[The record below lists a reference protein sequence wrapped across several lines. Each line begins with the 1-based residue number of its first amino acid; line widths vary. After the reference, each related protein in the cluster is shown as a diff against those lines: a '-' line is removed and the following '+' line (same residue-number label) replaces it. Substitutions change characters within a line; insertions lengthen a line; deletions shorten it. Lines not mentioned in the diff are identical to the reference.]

1 MLHGNSI
8 LHLVR
13 KARLRT
19 SDPVLL
25 AVCAAL
31 EYEQVLHAA
40 HKTNRACKAC
50 VAAYVEDKR
59 RALKWYHKHPSKR
72 SHMAKNR

>member
-19 SDPVLL
+19 SDPILL

-31 EYEQVLHAA
+31 EYEQVS
-40 HKTNRACKAC
+40 T
-50 VAAYVEDKR
+50 
-59 RALKWYHKHPSKR
+59 R
-72 SHMAKNR
+72 SP

>member
-19 SDPVLL
+19 SDPILL

-31 EYEQVLHAA
+31 EYERVLHAA

-50 VAAYVEDKR
+50 VSAYVEDKR
-59 RALKWYHKHPSKR
+59 RALEWYHKHPSKR
-72 SHMAKNR
+72 SHMAKNG

>member
-13 KARLRT
+13 KARQRT
-19 SDPVLL
+19 NDPILL
-25 AVCAAL
+25 AVCAVL

-50 VAAYVEDKR
+50 VSAYVEDKR

-72 SHMAKNR
+72 SHMAKNG